1 VLLFGQELYTV
12 VVIGTVVFAVY
23 YSLIAGTIRV
33 NRNCVNV
40 HLLTHLS
47 ACVHKLF
54 WDWLQ
59 VLSTGHDREKLR
71 MQNLVITVAATSIY
85 KHLEYVDLV
94 VHYMV

>member
-1 VLLFGQELYTV
+1 M
-12 VVIGTVVFAVY
+12 
-23 YSLIAGTIRV
+23 
-33 NRNCVNV
+33 NV
-40 HLLTHLS
+40 HLLTPLS

-71 MQNLVITVAATSIY
+71 MQNVVITVVATRLSIY